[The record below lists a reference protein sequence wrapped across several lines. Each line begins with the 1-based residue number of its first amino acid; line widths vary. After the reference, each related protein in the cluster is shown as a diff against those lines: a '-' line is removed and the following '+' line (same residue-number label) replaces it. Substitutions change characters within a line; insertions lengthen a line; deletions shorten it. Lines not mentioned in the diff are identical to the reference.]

1 MSDETPTGFVIGD
14 RSQGYE
20 VTGTSAISGLNA
32 AYAGKDTRDRDAAVT
47 LIRLADDQNHSALF
61 DLARTFEQLDRKA
74 LVGPRTVVRF
84 GAGSAVVIGKEQ
96 GAPLDGE
103 TLAVWLERRAPL
115 SLGQTAALFLPVI
128 EALGDLHTRGL
139 AHGYLSA
146 HQVLIDR
153 AGDARLLGPWLAY
166 GGEALEQFKRT
177 QAPELISGG
186 SPGPVSDVYSVC
198 ALLRWALTGTPPPSA
213 DDRLASKA
221 QRDEDPL
228 NPIDDT
234 LPALDAELA
243 RALDTGLRLHPATRP
258 QSMAALTSIL
268 EPHLDAPSE
277 EAAPPPLPASPWSKK
292 SKEPPATGASA
303 SPPPLPTSQPTAD
316 SRPKPGGV
324 PPIPKASRTSSIGE
338 APPPIP
344 SQTGEK
350 QKRRIGLG
358 TILSF
363 AIALAIAWFV
373 ASGGLFGDEDG
384 QSVDVEAPRDSNRPT
399 TQVEVDTEPRKGPQ
413 VEDHTAV
420 RDEPTDTSAMGVRE
434 QLCNSRFTFETARDA
449 GTNALRAYLQQ
460 CDGIDSDFVEAAR
473 ETLGLN

>member
-47 LIRLADDQNHSALF
+47 LIRLADDQNQSALF

-96 GAPLDGE
+96 GAPLEGE

-128 EALGDLHTRGL
+128 ESLGDLHTRGL
-139 AHGYLSA
+139 AHGRVTA

-153 AGDARLLGPWLAY
+153 AGDACLLGPWLAY
-166 GGEALEQFKRT
+166 GGQALEQFKRT

-186 SPGPVSDVYSVC
+186 SPGPMSDVYSVC
-198 ALLRWALTGTPPPSA
+198 ALLRWTLTGTPPPSA

-228 NPIDDT
+228 NPVGDA
-234 LPALDAELA
+234 LPSLDAELA

-258 QSMAALTSIL
+258 QSMAALKSVL
-268 EPHLDAPSE
+268 EPHLNATEDD
-277 EAAPPPLPASPWSKK
+277 AAPPPLPSSPWTQK
-292 SKEPPATGASA
+292 SEEPPVTGTSA
-303 SPPPLPTSQPTAD
+303 SPPPLPTSRPTAA

-324 PPIPKASRTSSIGE
+324 PPIPKASRTSTIGE

-344 SQTGEK
+344 SQTGKK

-363 AIALAIAWFV
+363 AIALAIAWLV
-373 ASGGLFGDEDG
+373 ASGGIFGDEDG

-399 TQVEVDTEPRKGPQ
+399 RQVEVDTEPRKGPQ
-413 VEDHTAV
+413 AEEQTAD

-473 ETLGLN
+473 DTLGLN